1 MLNETD
7 FVVKDFVVTTH
18 NEALIEVRFRER
30 QLMFRGFLLNKL
42 KMAYSRDLSKMAIM
56 DYQGMYRTLKD
67 FYILISNGRTL
78 ILVKYRD

>member
-30 QLMFRGFLLNKL
+30 QLMFRGFLLNKTKSLKSRDKL
-42 KMAYSRDLSKMAIM
+42 KM
-56 DYQGMYRTLKD
+56 KD
-67 FYILISNGRTL
+67 DKVDR
-78 ILVKYRD
+78 